1 MRIQELII
9 EMFLMFIKLDFD
21 QFVRNERHS
30 DLQNLINNKF
40 MK

>member
-21 QFVRNERHS
+21 QFVTNERHS